1 MRPPLK
7 ARRSAERLLTSAPRR
22 APATLTW
29 YFAGAGLLA
38 VAATAGLV
46 ALEQRS
52 AAKPSTA
59 TRAEAPAAGPAT
71 RPSPTTPAPK
81 PVAAAKPAPSAPAP
95 PIQASPPAAPAPTSL
110 AAAPRPAP
118 LASVAPPPPPP
129 APPAQIP
136 PPASAPST
144 ALALAPSPAPPPLP
158 DPARTATLSQPAPLP
173 SPPPPAL
180 PAAPAPPA
188 AVASTA
194 AAPTACLPDSLKAI
208 LAELATRFQGVTVV
222 STTTLRT
229 DNHSPGTA
237 REKMHGDCRAVD
249 FKTSSPVAEV
259 TAYLRSRKEIAGIN
273 SYRNGLIH
281 IDVNEGGAGRAASR
295 PAPARRRAA
304 AGEPMQLLGA
314 PPQAPDPSGGRDA
327 GAGQTE

>member
-1 MRPPLK
+1 
-7 ARRSAERLLTSAPRR
+7 
-22 APATLTW
+22 
-29 YFAGAGLLA
+29 LA
-38 VAATAGLV
+38 FVA
-46 ALEQRS
+46 
-52 AAKPSTA
+52 
-59 TRAEAPAAGPAT
+59 
-71 RPSPTTPAPK
+71 
-81 PVAAAKPAPSAPAP
+81 
-95 PIQASPPAAPAPTSL
+95 
-110 AAAPRPAP
+110 
-118 LASVAPPPPPP
+118 PPPPP

-136 PPASAPST
+136 APASAPST

-158 DPARTATLSQPAPLP
+158 DPARTATLAQPAPLP
-173 SPPPPAL
+173 STAAPAP
-180 PAAPAPPA
+180 PAAPPPPA

-194 AAPTACLPDSLKAI
+194 AAPTTCLPDSLKSI
-208 LAELATRFQGVTVV
+208 LAELTTRFEGVTVV
-222 STTTLRT
+222 STTALRT

-281 IDVNEGGAGRAASR
+281 IDVSEGGAGRAASR

-314 PPQAPDPSGGRDA
+314 PPQVREPSGGRET

>member
-1 MRPPLK
+1 
-7 ARRSAERLLTSAPRR
+7 
-22 APATLTW
+22 
-29 YFAGAGLLA
+29 LA
-38 VAATAGLV
+38 FVA
-46 ALEQRS
+46 
-52 AAKPSTA
+52 
-59 TRAEAPAAGPAT
+59 
-71 RPSPTTPAPK
+71 
-81 PVAAAKPAPSAPAP
+81 
-95 PIQASPPAAPAPTSL
+95 
-110 AAAPRPAP
+110 
-118 LASVAPPPPPP
+118 PPPPP

-136 PPASAPST
+136 APASAPST

-173 SPPPPAL
+173 STATPAP
-180 PAAPAPPA
+180 PAAPPPPA

-194 AAPTACLPDSLKAI
+194 AAPTTCLPDSLKSI
-208 LAELATRFQGVTVV
+208 LAELATRFEGVTVV
-222 STTTLRT
+222 STTALRT

-237 REKMHGDCRAVD
+237 REKMHSDCRAVD

-314 PPQAPDPSGGRDA
+314 PPQAADPSGGRDA
-327 GAGQTE
+327 GAGRTE